1 VWLGIEIGGTK
12 LQLGVGAGEGSGL
25 AELVR
30 RDVDRSQGADGILRS
45 IEESVSLLQ
54 GRHPVRGIGFG
65 FGGPVDT
72 GKGRVITSH
81 QVNGWE
87 GFEMADWCTDRFGLP
102 IVLGN
107 DCNAAALAE
116 ARFGA
121 GRDYA
126 RVFYVTVGTGIGGGY
141 IVNGILQAADS
152 PAASEIGHL
161 RPGLDAEDPGRTLES
176 LAAGPGIEAAA
187 RARIA
192 DAGHTSPE
200 VAELLVNC
208 GGDLSQLTVKQVGE
222 AAAGGHALSRDI
234 LGQANRALGWGIAQ
248 VITLLG
254 VHAVIVGGGVSLL
267 GEELFYKPLRD
278 FVSAYVFPP
287 LRGTFDILPPALGE
301 EVVVH
306 GALAF
311 ARDGL

>member
-1 VWLGIEIGGTK
+1 M
-12 LQLGVGAGEGSGL
+12 A
-25 AELVR
+25 
-30 RDVDRSQGADGILRS
+30 
-45 IEESVSLLQ
+45 
-54 GRHPVRGIGFG
+54 IGFG
-65 FGGPVDT
+65 
-72 GKGRVITSH
+72 I
-81 QVNGWE
+81 
-87 GFEMADWCTDRFGLP
+87 
-102 IVLGN
+102 
-107 DCNAAALAE
+107 
-116 ARFGA
+116 
-121 GRDYA
+121 
-126 RVFYVTVGTGIGGGY
+126 
-141 IVNGILQAADS
+141 
-152 PAASEIGHL
+152 
-161 RPGLDAEDPGRTLES
+161 ES

-208 GGDLSQLTVKQVGE
+208 GSDLSQLTVKQVGE